1 MNKEEFI
8 KFWEDNF
15 PKVNTIHYQLRTT
28 LKDRWVRFHNLP
40 ESKRYPENE
49 YENNLILKRQ
59 NSLITD
65 LVGENNS
72 LIILI
77 NIGDNKLKFKSLLP
91 FENLTEIDGIVNN
104 EEDSED
110 IEENELYSNQ
120 AIIPLKWEEGIIDK
134 FLLKIADDSLDSPII
149 IELKNKRLI
158 SPYDGGIDIILENKE
173 KKDYYKNKY
182 KEWLSKHPKGL

>member
-15 PKVNTIHYQLRTT
+15 PKVNIIHYQLRTT

-59 NSLITD
+59 NALITD

-91 FENLTEIDGIVNN
+91 LENLTEIDGIVDN

-110 IEENELYSNQ
+110 IEENEWYRNQ

-158 SPYDGGIDIILENKE
+158 SPYDGGIDVILENKE